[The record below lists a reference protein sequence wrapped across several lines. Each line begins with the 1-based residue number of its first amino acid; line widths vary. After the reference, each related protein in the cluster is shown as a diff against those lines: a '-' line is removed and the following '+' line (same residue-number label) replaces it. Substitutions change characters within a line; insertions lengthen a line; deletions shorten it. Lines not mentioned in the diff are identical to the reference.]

1 MKEAIAYIRQAIIN
15 RLTNNILID
24 GSPLPVLN
32 RITSNTQ
39 IPYIRVYSNGTN
51 ETDFNQTSFIT
62 ETITRI
68 EVVTRYQGD
77 SGGELQT
84 NQAVNDI
91 LQLIRTRSA
100 GYFDLSGDGFSV
112 FTCIN
117 EGTNYFVDEDKDYTY
132 YRAIIEISNKIQ
144 QLN

>member
-1 MKEAIAYIRQAIIN
+1 MKEAIAYIRQAIID

-91 LQLIRTRSA
+91 LQLIRTRSD

-144 QLN
+144 QLD